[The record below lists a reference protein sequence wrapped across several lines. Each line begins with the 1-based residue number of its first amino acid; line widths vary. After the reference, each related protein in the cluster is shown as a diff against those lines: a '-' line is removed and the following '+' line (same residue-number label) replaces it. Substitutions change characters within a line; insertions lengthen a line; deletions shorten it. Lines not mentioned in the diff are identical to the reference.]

1 MRASWDLPGGL
12 VEPGEDDAAA
22 LRREL
27 PEETQR
33 KVVAIRRELGR
44 WSFYRPF
51 DGATVEVTN
60 YAVDLDEGDLTL
72 SDEHVALQ
80 WVSPETLRAGDLEV
94 KDPSL
99 FDALGLEK

>member
-12 VEPGEDDAAA
+12 VESGEDDEAA
-22 LRREL
+22 LRREI
-27 PEETQR
+27 PEEIGR
-33 KVVAIRRELGR
+33 KAVSVGPELGR

-80 WVSPETLRAGDLEV
+80 WVSPEALRVGDLEV